1 VKKFLLIFTLLIAV
15 AVISVQFL
23 SFNGLKPGL
32 ASRLSKI
39 TGYTADITGNVGIR
53 LLPQPKIVLEKVNI
67 SSTDKQ
73 ILNADTISLIPS
85 LNDLL
90 TGKMRITGIE
100 VYGGDI
106 KFENFREQV
115 KTISDIS
122 YIKISKSR
130 LQLSDSLLIGKTFD
144 DFNGTLAFSSFSKAL
159 TLDAQYKVGDYAF
172 VLSTSFKNLDADG
185 NSEYADI
192 VYGSSLFK
200 IGFNG
205 KIKNLY
211 TAPDFS
217 GTAKLNLNQLLG
229 SDNYWDEFING
240 LIKDENLEIKGD
252 ASISNKKIQI
262 SNITLESK
270 SIQSGTANFVAI
282 LGKESDISFDTSIKQ
297 INLDTLLGK
306 NSDNSNGI
314 EPFLKK
320 LLESF
325 NVNLSEDL
333 TGNFKVAI
341 DAITYNDD
349 NISNFIMEAD
359 AIDGELFLSEFN
371 AMMPG
376 DTTLDVTGILNHN
389 EIRPKFA
396 GNISMDVKNLK
407 AFSNWL
413 KISSMTEKID
423 SNSFALQSAFS
434 LIPRNLKFNDIK
446 SIIGNMMISGKY
458 MVKHTGEQRLNSRLA
473 LRVNE
478 LDLDQYK
485 IPSDIDNVIF
495 NLYLLDNDKTG
506 SLFLDYT
513 KDFIWLRT
521 IPVNLN
527 LELVV
532 EKALYKAAEF
542 NNLQV
547 NLRLSPSNL
556 AVDRVAVSN
565 PNVDFE
571 GTGELSLTA
580 FNPKIQADITFNKL
594 DTRYTS
600 QLLPDLA
607 HLKSFQA
614 DYFTAYAKNTKDQP
628 VPVENYLSSDFN
640 FFSSHNFI
648 GNVKVAVKDLT
659 TDTLIA
665 QNAALDLDLLEGALN
680 LNSLS
685 ATMFNGAL
693 NIQGN
698 INNASIVPA
707 FNFTFGYNNFYPED
721 FLNYL
726 FGIKFMR
733 GYASLSGA
741 ITAAGKDYP
750 TFFSKLDGNVRIL
763 GKKIAIKGFDLA
775 ELIRLT
781 EVPMTPAKQADIIST
796 YSRQG
801 ESLFEDLRGN
811 IDIKNGIATM
821 PQFVFT
827 SNRAQGIYAANM
839 DLYNSL
845 VSGVGRISFIP
856 VGDNHPIILDFI
868 NKGKISEQEFHLNT
882 TKLSDFIKTMSPG
895 TSPVKQQQY
904 LRNN

>member
-1 VKKFLLIFTLLIAV
+1 VKKFLLIFTLLV
-15 AVISVQFL
+15 AVTVISIQFL

-39 TGYTADITGNVGIR
+39 SGYNADITGNIGIR

-73 ILNADTISLIPS
+73 ILNADSISLIPS
-85 LNDLL
+85 LTDLL

-100 VYGGDI
+100 IYGGDI

-115 KTISDIS
+115 KTVSDIS
-122 YIKISKSR
+122 YVRITKSR

-144 DFNGTLAFSSFSKAL
+144 DFNGTLSISSLSKTLA
-159 TLDAQYKVGDYAF
+159 LDAQYKVGDYAF
-172 VLSTSFKNLDADG
+172 VLATSFQNLDADG
-185 NSEYADI
+185 NSENANI

-200 IGFNG
+200 IAFNG
-205 KIKNLY
+205 KIKSLY
-211 TAPDFS
+211 TNPDFS

-229 SDNYWDEFING
+229 SDNYWDDFING

-252 ASISNKKIQI
+252 ASINNKKIQI
-262 SNITLESK
+262 SNITVESK
-270 SIQSGTANFVAI
+270 SVQSGTANFVAV

-306 NSDNSNGI
+306 NSESSNGI

-333 TGNFKVAI
+333 TGNFRVAI
-341 DAITYNDD
+341 DAITYNGDS
-349 NISNFIMEAD
+349 ISNFIMEAD

-371 AMMPG
+371 AKMPG
-376 DTTLDVTGILNHN
+376 DMTLDVTGILNHN

-396 GNISMDVKNLK
+396 GNISIDVKNLK

-434 LIPRNLKFNDIK
+434 LIPRNLKFYDIK

-458 MVKHTGEQRLNSRLA
+458 MVKHSGEQRLNTRLA

-485 IPSDIDNVIF
+485 IPSEIDNIIF
-495 NLYLLDNDKTG
+495 NLYLFDNDKTG
-506 SLFLDYT
+506 SFFLDYT

-521 IPVNLN
+521 VPINLN
-527 LELVV
+527 LELLVD
-532 EKALYKAAEF
+532 KALYKAAEF
-542 NNLQV
+542 DNLQV
-547 NLRLSPSNL
+547 NLRLSPANL
-556 AVDRVAVSN
+556 AIDRIAVSN
-565 PNVDFE
+565 PSVDFE
-571 GTGELSLTA
+571 GTAELSLTA
-580 FNPKIQADITFNKL
+580 FNPKIQTNITFNKL

-600 QLLPDLA
+600 QLFPDLA
-607 HLKSFQA
+607 HLKSYQT
-614 DYFTAYAKNTKDQP
+614 DYFATYAKNAKDQS

-648 GNVKVAVKDLT
+648 GNIKVDIKDLT
-659 TDTLIA
+659 TENLVA
-665 QNAALDLDLLEGALN
+665 QNVGLDLDILEGALN

-693 NIQGN
+693 NIIGN

-726 FGIKFMR
+726 FGLKFMR
-733 GYASLSGA
+733 GYASISGA
-741 ITAAGKDYP
+741 VTAAGKDYP
-750 TFFSKLDGNVRIL
+750 TFFNKLDGSIRVL

-781 EVPMTPAKQADIIST
+781 DVSLTPAKQTEIIST

-801 ESLFEDLRGN
+801 ESLFEDLRGSIN
-811 IDIKNGIATM
+811 IKSGIATM

-839 DLYNSL
+839 DIYNLL

-856 VGDNHPIILDFI
+856 VGDNHPIILDFL
-868 NKGKISEQEFHLNT
+868 NKGNITAQEFHLNT
-882 TKLSDFIKTMSPG
+882 TKLSDYLKTNTQNTTPA
-895 TSPVKQQQY
+895 KQPQY
-904 LRNN
+904 LRN